1 MPKDSIL
8 ANFHKVLGD
17 AAEASGRVMFV
28 TDKMTDRI
36 RAAGFTNIHEK
47 TFKSPTG
54 GWAKHPIYREA
65 GRLQKESMLEGFE
78 GWVMFLMTRFGQP
91 KPWSEKEV
99 KEYVEKAKKELD
111 QNWHI
116 YQYIKRVWCQKPLNV
131 ETKVEQAP
139 VVENVEKS

>member
-8 ANFHKVLGD
+8 ANFHKTLGD

-36 RAAGFTNIHEK
+36 KAAGFTNIHEK
-47 TFKSPTG
+47 TFKTPTG
-54 GWAKHPIYREA
+54 AWAKHPIYREA

-91 KPWSEKEV
+91 EPWSEEEV
-99 KEYVEKAKKELD
+99 KDYVEKAKKELD

-116 YQYIKRVWCQKPLNV
+116 YQYSKRVWCQKPLDA
-131 ETKVEQAP
+131 EPKVAQKP
-139 VVENVEKS
+139 VVENVEAA